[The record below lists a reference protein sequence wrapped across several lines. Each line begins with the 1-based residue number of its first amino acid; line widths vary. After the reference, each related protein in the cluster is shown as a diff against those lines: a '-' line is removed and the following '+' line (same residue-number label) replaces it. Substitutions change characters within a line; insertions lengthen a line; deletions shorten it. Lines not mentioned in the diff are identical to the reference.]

1 MVYQGICEVGLQRK
15 INQDAVYMVADG
27 ENGLFCVADG
37 MGGHSHGERAS
48 KEVVSALS
56 LWWQEFRESS
66 YSGGFSAAFYS
77 LRQTLAAASKRI
89 FYMSAEGEVCGT
101 TAVVLFIFRGQ
112 YGILNAGDSRVYLCS
127 GFRVRSL
134 TVDEVWENQPSNTLG
149 SEEKRKHPN
158 FGKLVNAL
166 GIAEQAHISGSTD
179 IVRPGM
185 VFLLCSDGLYKMC
198 SECVI
203 VRALRKCR
211 KGSID
216 EIKNRLISQAYKGGA
231 KDNVSVILI
240 KT

>member
-15 INQDAVYMVADG
+15 MNQDAVYMVADG
-27 ENGLFCVADG
+27 EIGLFCVADG

-48 KEVVSALS
+48 KEVVNSLS
-56 LWWQEFRESS
+56 LWWQEFRKSA
-66 YSGGFSAAFYS
+66 YSGDFSAAFYS
-77 LRQTLAAASKRI
+77 LRQTLVTASETI
-89 FYMSAEGEVCGT
+89 FHMSAEGEICGT

-112 YGILNAGDSRVYLCS
+112 YGILNAGDSRLYLCS

-149 SEEKRKHPN
+149 AEEKRKHPN

-166 GIAEQAHISGSTD
+166 GIAEQTHISGSTD

-198 SECVI
+198 PEKTIVKTMRMCRRGKLDVCV
-203 VRALRKCR
+203 RRLR
-211 KGSID
+211 
-216 EIKNRLISQAYKGGA
+216 ETVFVGGA
-231 KDNVSVILI
+231 RDNVSIILVRV
-240 KT
+240 

>member
-15 INQDAVYMVADG
+15 MNQDAVYMVADG
-27 ENGLFCVADG
+27 ETGLFCVADG

-48 KEVVSALS
+48 KEVVNSLS
-56 LWWQEFRESS
+56 LWWQEFRKFA
-66 YSGGFSAAFYS
+66 YSGDFSAAFYS
-77 LRQTLAAASKRI
+77 LRQTLVTASETI
-89 FYMSAEGEVCGT
+89 FHMSAEGEICGT

-134 TVDEVWENQPSNTLG
+134 TVDEVWENQPSNALG
-149 SEEKRKHPN
+149 AEEKRKHPN

-166 GIAEQAHISGSTD
+166 GIAEQTHISGSTD
-179 IVRPGM
+179 LVRTGM

-198 SECVI
+198 SNRMI
-203 VRALRKCR
+203 VRTLRKCR
-211 KGSID
+211 KGWLN
-216 EIKNRLISQAYKGGA
+216 EMMNRLISQVYKGGA
-231 KDNVSVILI
+231 KDNVSIILI